1 MRNLIPSSHDLFDNA
16 TGNVGQSKIA
26 TGTAAGEPLVIETE
40 QVQDC
45 GVQVVYV
52 GRALHGL
59 ESKIVRSTVDR
70 SAFDFAA
77 GQPNREPVM
86 VKAKILSPFR
96 ASIMDVSYSQG
107 VALGCHVEALSGRR

>member
-1 MRNLIPSSHDLFDNA
+1 MPDILWSYSFSVRNLIPSSHDLFDNA

-52 GRALHGL
+52 GRALG
-59 ESKIVRSTVDR
+59 R
-70 SAFDFAA
+70 
-77 GQPNREPVM
+77 
-86 VKAKILSPFR
+86 AKVGISW
-96 ASIMDVSYSQG
+96 
-107 VALGCHVEALSGRR
+107 